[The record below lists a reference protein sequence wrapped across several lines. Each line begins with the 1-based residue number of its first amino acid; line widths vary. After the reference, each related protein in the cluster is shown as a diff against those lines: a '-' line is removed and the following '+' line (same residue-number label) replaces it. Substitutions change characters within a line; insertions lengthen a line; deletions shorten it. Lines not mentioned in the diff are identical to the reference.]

1 MHALNEKESSS
12 RDVAAVLQSE
22 LSEGV
27 HSEEAV
33 IATKKVIAWLSGE
46 NVECTNKDQILALK
60 VHYESRKKRGDN
72 VCQA

>member
-1 MHALNEKESSS
+1 MHAVNKKENSS

-46 NVECTNKDQILALK
+46 NVECTDKDRIIALN
-60 VHYESRKKRGDN
+60 VHYENCKKRGGN
-72 VCQA
+72 VCRA